1 MVREKIRGNLIVISG
16 PSGCGK
22 GTICGELL
30 KNNPDEEEFP
40 RIKHTYCM
48 AYSKSRRTNDYY
60 IVALASD
67 EKDYY
72 FISKEEFEKRIK
84 EDNFLE
90 YATVHHGNYY
100 GTPKDEVEKKL
111 VKGIDVILEIDIQG
125 ALKVNNAMPEGIF
138 IFIMPPSMRELKRR
152 LIKRNTETK
161 EQIIDRF
168 KKAYQEINEVNKYN
182 YIVINDDINRA
193 VEKIEAIIKAEKC
206 RVNRIEDF
214 DLNTKEE
221 MIHELL
227 TEDLKDYNK

>member
-22 GTICGELL
+22 GTICSELL
-30 KNNPDEEEFP
+30 KNNPDLFLNISMTTREP
-40 RIKHTYCM
+40 REGEVDK
-48 AYSKSRRTNDYY
+48 
-60 IVALASD
+60 
-67 EKDYY
+67 KDYH

-84 EDNFLE
+84 EDKFLE
-90 YATVHHGNYY
+90 YATVHYGNYY

-111 VKGIDVILEIDIQG
+111 AKGIDVILEIDIQG
-125 ALKVNNAMPEGIF
+125 ALKVNNSMPEGIF

-182 YIVINDDINRA
+182 YIVINDDINCA
-193 VEKIEAIIKAEKC
+193 VDKIEAIIKAEKC

-227 TEDLKDYNK
+227 TEDLKDYKK